1 MTYQVND
8 QPSSMEEMCKCI
20 LVIDDE
26 ADIREIAKVSLQLT
40 KHWDVLT
47 AASGN
52 EGVKIAATQ
61 QPDAILLD
69 VVMPEMDGLSTLKQ
83 LKGNPASECI
93 PVILLTATVKIA
105 TRNEYIQ
112 LGAKAVMNKPFD
124 PGTLASQ
131 IEIALGW

>member
-1 MTYQVND
+1 MAV
-8 QPSSMEEMCKCI
+8 KRI

-26 ADIREIAKVSLQLT
+26 ADIREIAKVSLQMT
-40 KHWDVLT
+40 KQWDVLT

-52 EGVKIAATQ
+52 EGVAIAADK

-69 VVMPEMDGLSTLKQ
+69 VVMPEMDGLATLKQ
-83 LKGNPASECI
+83 LKNNPASQLI

-105 TRNEYIQ
+105 TRKQYVQ

-124 PGTLASQ
+124 PGVLANQ
-131 IEIALGW
+131 IEAALGW